1 MQTVTDAEGNAIVL
15 TDSNG
20 SNLYPNYA
28 QSLTYSDGTLYWAY
42 YTQSWRGTS
51 SELISIDVETMTAQN
66 NVYASMAYDVNGEL
80 VEYYPMTEIVGLYT
94 LTDTEYEI
102 PAAEALESLWMSGEH
117 LVLNVDDTAKV
128 KANLIPW
135 NYELTDLTW
144 TSSDESVATVDAA
157 GNITAVSEGNAVIT
171 AASGDISTACAVT
184 VVDVDG
190 NFYAYNYYSADGN
203 DGYMIDVDMGSM
215 NYSLTAEAPA
225 DFYAADFNGHDGYYY
240 GYTEGGQL
248 WRADLE
254 TGEAVKLG
262 DPIGAVPS
270 DMAYDY
276 STGLMHA
283 VTIDFN
289 WGCSCINAVN
299 LNNGQLMPLVEVYDL
314 LLTLAC
320 DMDGTVYGI
329 GMYGDLHQIDMT
341 TGEDLIVLSGLGQL
355 QYMQSMCYD
364 HENDVILWAYPE
376 YSQLFWIDVK
386 NENPYAVSL
395 GDPTGSGLF
404 EFVGMYTIPA
414 VIPALKDVA
423 VEEVSAA
430 DMLILSG
437 VEKMPNITIL
447 PFNATCQTAQM
458 TSSDETVVQVT
469 ENGALLGVAAGEAD
483 ITFTLTD
490 SVGGQTFEG
499 SFQVTVLEPA
509 DDVYGHVMTDL
520 ASMGG
525 QYWVRLYAVDPGNPD
540 ILEATEY
547 IIYAEEQVNGKL
559 YAYGYDPNDW
569 TGNWQ
574 LFIMDS
580 KTHAV
585 ERQLSMGEGFPFV
598 YDLTYDYA
606 TSTMYAVAGPS
617 DNASNVYV
625 VDMETGELTEHFR
638 TSLSQCKPD
647 IDLMFVSGVNHTYF
661 HGTTYSPAEAPW
673 PGWKFYATVD
683 MSPTNSIWR
692 DAPAFFQYITR
703 CQSFLQAG
711 KPDND
716 FLVYLPVYDLW
727 QEQDGRL
734 LMFDIHKMAKRA
746 PRFIEAVHRINDAGY
761 DMDYIS
767 DNFIRTAKVA
777 GGKIVTSGG
786 TAYKALVIPGARLM
800 PADVLEKLMNLAK
813 EGATV
818 VFLDQYPEDVP
829 GYARLKERRAEFN
842 RILGDVRKMGS
853 TPGTAGRVIFG
864 TDYAGTLAQTMAVP
878 EAMKTGFGLSCIRRA
893 HAEGAHYFIS
903 ALTAEDTEAW
913 IPLAVSAR
921 SAMLYNPMDGT
932 SGKARIRRK
941 DGKTEVFLQ
950 LASGES
956 VLLKTF
962 AEVDVQAP
970 AWRYYTPCAT
980 PENDLAWNKVPD
992 RRWGFRW
999 VESIPAVGNVPDSI
1013 SLGSWTDL
1021 SFEGAETAMGTGGYT
1036 TTFVVENPAAAEDWL
1051 LSLGDV
1057 RESARV
1063 RINGRE
1069 VATLWAVPYRC
1080 FIGPYLRPG
1089 KNTLEVEVTN
1099 LPANRIADMDRRG
1112 VKWRI
1117 FKDINMAALGY
1128 KKGTYAGWQPVPSGL
1143 LGPVRIVPVR
1153 TIKE

>member
-1 MQTVTDAEGNAIVL
+1 MKKQIFLILALFA
-15 TDSNG
+15 
-20 SNLYPNYA
+20 A
-28 QSLTYSDGTLYWAY
+28 GTLPAQDIAWPEAKTEAKPAARWWWMGSAVDKGNLTRNLEEYAAAGM
-42 YTQSWRGTS
+42 GTMEVTPIYGVQGNDANEIQFLS
-51 SELISIDVETMTAQN
+51 PEWMRMLQHTESEASRLGMQIDMNTGTGWPFGGPEVAVEDA
-66 NVYASMAYDVNGEL
+66 ACKL
-80 VEYYPMTEIVGLYT
+80 FI
-94 LTDTEYEI
+94 TEYRLKGGERLDCKVEVADARQRPYAGLERLMAFG
-102 PAAEALESLWMSGEH
+102 PARCLDL
-117 LVLNVDDTAKV
+117 TAKV
-128 KANLIPW
+128 KDGVLDWKAPKGEWRLIAAFCGKTLQKVKRAAPGGEGYVMDHFSARAVRNYLGRFERAFSGHAAGTTRLAATAYPHHFFNDSYEVYKADWTAGLFDEFFARRGYKLEEHLPEFLAEGERTEAARRIISDYRETLAELLQENFTRQWTEWAHRHGSKTRNQAHGSPGNLI
-135 NYELTDLTW
+135 DLY
-144 TSSDESVATVDAA
+144 ATVD
-157 GNITAVSEGNAVIT
+157 VPECEGFGLSDFGIR
-171 AASGDISTACAVT
+171 GLRKD
-184 VVDVDG
+184 
-190 NFYAYNYYSADGN
+190 
-203 DGYMIDVDMGSM
+203 
-215 NYSLTAEAPA
+215 SLTRPN
-225 DFYAADFNGHDGYYY
+225 DSDLSMLKYA
-240 GYTEGGQL
+240 
-248 WRADLE
+248 
-254 TGEAVKLG
+254 
-262 DPIGAVPS
+262 S
-270 DMAYDY
+270 
-276 STGLMHA
+276 
-283 VTIDFN
+283 
-289 WGCSCINAVN
+289 
-299 LNNGQLMPLVEVYDL
+299 
-314 LLTLAC
+314 
-320 DMDGTVYGI
+320 
-329 GMYGDLHQIDMT
+329 
-341 TGEDLIVLSGLGQL
+341 
-355 QYMQSMCYD
+355 
-364 HENDVILWAYPE
+364 
-376 YSQLFWIDVK
+376 
-386 NENPYAVSL
+386 
-395 GDPTGSGLF
+395 
-404 EFVGMYTIPA
+404 
-414 VIPALKDVA
+414 
-423 VEEVSAA
+423 SAA
-430 DMLILSG
+430 HIAG
-437 VEKMPNITIL
+437 KPY
-447 PFNATCQTAQM
+447 
-458 TSSDETVVQVT
+458 TSSE
-469 ENGALLGVAAGEAD
+469 
-483 ITFTLTD
+483 TFT
-490 SVGGQTFEG
+490 
-499 SFQVTVLEPA
+499 
-509 DDVYGHVMTDL
+509 
-520 ASMGG
+520 
-525 QYWVRLYAVDPGNPD
+525 W
-540 ILEATEY
+540 
-547 IIYAEEQVNGKL
+547 
-559 YAYGYDPNDW
+559 
-569 TGNWQ
+569 
-574 LFIMDS
+574 
-580 KTHAV
+580 
-585 ERQLSMGEGFPFV
+585 
-598 YDLTYDYA
+598 
-606 TSTMYAVAGPS
+606 
-617 DNASNVYV
+617 
-625 VDMETGELTEHFR
+625 LTEHFR

-980 PENDLAWNKVPD
+980 PESDLAWNKVPD